1 MINKRIMTISE
12 NKLAIIELLL
22 NTKKNVVLEQVR
34 VILENQYDETNDGRI
49 VFEPMNVDLYN
60 KKLIKSEEDLINGN
74 VISQKDL
81 KKKYN
86 IKDE

>member
-34 VILENQYDETNDGRI
+34 VILENQYDETNDYRI
-49 VFEPMNVDLYN
+49 VSEPMNVDLYN
-60 KKLIKSEEDLINGN
+60 KKLIKSEEDLANGN

>member
-34 VILENQYDETNDGRI
+34 VILENQHDETNDYRI
-49 VFEPMNVDLYN
+49 VSEPMNVDLYN
-60 KKLIKSEEDLINGN
+60 KKLIKSEEDLANGN

>member
-34 VILENQYDETNDGRI
+34 LILENQYDETNDGRI
-49 VFEPMNVDLYN
+49 VSEPMNVDLYN

>member
-1 MINKRIMTISE
+1 MTISE

-34 VILENQYDETNDGRI
+34 LILENQYDETNDGRI
-49 VFEPMNVDLYN
+49 VSEPMNVDLYN

-86 IKDE
+86 IKCHLIQY

>member
-1 MINKRIMTISE
+1 MTISE

-34 VILENQYDETNDGRI
+34 VILENQYDETNDYRI
-49 VFEPMNVDLYN
+49 VSEPMNVDLYN
-60 KKLIKSEEDLINGN
+60 KKLIKSEEDLANGN

>member
-1 MINKRIMTISE
+1 MTISE

-34 VILENQYDETNDGRI
+34 VILENQHDETNDYRI
-49 VFEPMNVDLYN
+49 VSEPMNVDLYN
-60 KKLIKSEEDLINGN
+60 KKLIKSEEDLANGN